1 MNTVYDFEKYEP
13 PKLNEKKLR
22 EEIKRR
28 ELRRQILLLRIAS
41 LLVTLSIIL
50 FAFLI
55 SLDSFIIGVLCAVFV
70 CMYLMGNALISVL
83 FFRRQPAFIE
93 RSNDI

>member
-13 PKLNEKKLR
+13 PKLSEKMLR

-28 ELRRQILLLRIAS
+28 ELRRQIFLLRIAS
-41 LLVTLSIIL
+41 FLVILSIIL

-55 SLDSFIIGVLCAVFV
+55 SLDSFIIAVLCAVFV

-83 FFRRQPAFIE
+83 FFRKQPVFIE
-93 RSNDI
+93 RSNEI